1 MIKKSTQT
9 SRNHAPRQNPT
20 RVRLYFKNRSRFLK
34 HQVLLFLSRPRDI
47 IRKIQ
52 LAIPPNK
59 RISRD
64 EGFRNPL
71 RVPFWNEA
79 KKLNNFLSSCIV
91 PSRIVLRNFMTLILT
106 AAFFA
111 GLVDAMGGGGG
122 LLTTPALL
130 ISGIPVSL
138 VLGTNKVI
146 GTFGSTAAI
155 YRFKRARLLSDLKT
169 PTEWAQKTS
178 LILLAASLGA
188 FASTYQ
194 GIIAHLKDILPPLLF
209 VILLVLIKKWFFSSA
224 SPSMPQRKSLQAS
237 EPSARRGRIP
247 LALIGF
253 YDGLFGPGTG
263 IFFLSFLERQG
274 FQTQTANAIAKIFN
288 LASNIGALIFFS
300 VSQRVDWR
308 LGLSGAACYL
318 GGNFIGAGFVL
329 QSGHKVIRFTV
340 IAVTLLTIGKLL
352 WNS

>member
-1 MIKKSTQT
+1 
-9 SRNHAPRQNPT
+9 
-20 RVRLYFKNRSRFLK
+20 
-34 HQVLLFLSRPRDI
+34 
-47 IRKIQ
+47 
-52 LAIPPNK
+52 
-59 RISRD
+59 
-64 EGFRNPL
+64 
-71 RVPFWNEA
+71 
-79 KKLNNFLSSCIV
+79 
-91 PSRIVLRNFMTLILT
+91 MTVILI

-130 ISGIPVSL
+130 LSGLPVAL

-155 YRFKRARLLSDLKT
+155 MRFQRARLLSGHKT
-169 PTEWAQKTS
+169 PAEWLKKAS
-178 LILLAASLGA
+178 LILIAASFGA
-188 FASTYQ
+188 FASTHH
-194 GIIAHLKDILPPLLF
+194 GITDHLKDILPPILF
-209 VILLVLIKKWFFSSA
+209 VILLLLIKKWFFSS
-224 SPSMPQRKSLQAS
+224 PSLPVQQQDSLKDS
-237 EPSARRGRIP
+237 ERPAGRGQIP
-247 LALIGF
+247 LAMIGF

-288 LASNIGALIFFS
+288 LSSNIGALIFFS
-300 VSQRVDWR
+300 TYQRVDWR
-308 LGLSGAACYL
+308 IGLSGAACYL

-340 IAVTLLTIGKLL
+340 IAVTLLTIGKLM

>member
-1 MIKKSTQT
+1 
-9 SRNHAPRQNPT
+9 
-20 RVRLYFKNRSRFLK
+20 
-34 HQVLLFLSRPRDI
+34 
-47 IRKIQ
+47 
-52 LAIPPNK
+52 
-59 RISRD
+59 
-64 EGFRNPL
+64 
-71 RVPFWNEA
+71 
-79 KKLNNFLSSCIV
+79 
-91 PSRIVLRNFMTLILT
+91 MTLILI

-111 GLVDAMGGGGG
+111 GVVDAMGGGGG

-130 ISGIPVSL
+130 LSGLPASL

-155 YRFKRARLLSDLKT
+155 LRFKKARLLSGHKT
-169 PTEWAQKTS
+169 PAEWLAKTS
-178 LILLAASLGA
+178 LILVAASLGA

-194 GIIAHLKDILPPLLF
+194 GVIDHLKDILPPILF
-209 VILLVLIKKWFFSSA
+209 VILLLLIKKWFFSA
-224 SPSMPQRKSLQAS
+224 PPLPPRPKESLEVSVRPAGS
-237 EPSARRGRIP
+237 GRIP
-247 LALIGF
+247 LAVIGF

-288 LASNIGALIFFS
+288 FSSNIGALIFFS
-300 VSQRVDWR
+300 AYQRVDWR
-308 LGLSGAACYL
+308 VGLSGAACYL

-340 IAVTLLTIGKLL
+340 IAVTLLTIGKLM